1 VLVGATVLQLAAQVA
16 QAERT
21 AWGVVLAAV
30 PAITFLTL
38 VKLTLARANGT
49 AAEPLATRPEDARE
63 PRTGEADRA
72 REPRQTRERDHRSDY
87 DGDELA
93 VPTDAVTAQPASPDL
108 DVGDLL
114 LVGRAVVDDLARE
127 GLPLNRRNLLAG
139 VRARG
144 RSCSTE
150 RAGALLKA
158 LRDPTGPLDERA
170 V

>member
-1 VLVGATVLQLAAQVA
+1 MTGVGELM
-16 QAERT
+16 
-21 AWGVVLAAV
+21 VLAAAV
-30 PAITFLTL
+30 WILTAPDHGT
-38 VKLTLARANGT
+38 LTASRGT
-49 AAEPLATRPEDARE
+49 AGALRAAGSAAARQV
-63 PRTGEADRA
+63 RA
-72 REPRQTRERDHRSDY
+72 
-87 DGDELA
+87 
-93 VPTDAVTAQPASPDL
+93 DL

-158 LRDPTGPLDERA
+158 LRDSTGPLDERA